1 MISRLG
7 RYEVLGELGQGAMG
21 VVYKAKDPLIDR
33 VVAIKTINLG
43 LAQEEKE
50 EYEGDKDEIEE
61 LLPKKIS
68 QNEIFSSLTK
78 TQLDLFKT
86 IYQIQKQT
94 NTNKVSLRS
103 VAKIH
108 YPEKDYSS
116 VRSTIS
122 DYLTILSAWGLIKK
136 QRVGKESFVAVSD
149 HGLDLVSESNIK
161 QKKKKLRK
169 QDFVAA
175 MNTLKVA
182 DKQQQNI
189 FTKMQKALPQWEQQ
203 IDISFLS
210 ADFKEAYK
218 AIIRE
223 RATRLR

>member
-1 MISRLG
+1 MVFWLFKKRDDTEERFRNLHD
-7 RYEVLGELGQGAMG
+7 VLKTTFSNVRE
-21 VVYKAKDPLIDR
+21 DIDR
-33 VVAIKTINLG
+33 LHKWVDNSHKHHNSHRINFKEHELR
-43 LAQEEKE
+43 LLKLENQISLLLDKVLHEEAPEKE

-161 QKKKKLRK
+161 QKKKKLKAKRK
-169 QDFVAA
+169 
-175 MNTLKVA
+175 N
-182 DKQQQNI
+182 
-189 FTKMQKALPQWEQQ
+189 
-203 IDISFLS
+203 
-210 ADFKEAYK
+210 
-218 AIIRE
+218 
-223 RATRLR
+223 

>member
-1 MISRLG
+1 MVFWLFKKRDDTEERFRNLHD
-7 RYEVLGELGQGAMG
+7 VLKTTFSNVRE
-21 VVYKAKDPLIDR
+21 DIDR
-33 VVAIKTINLG
+33 LHKWVDSSHEHHNSHRINFKEHELR
-43 LAQEEKE
+43 LLKLENQISLLLDKVLHEEAPEKE

-161 QKKKKLRK
+161 QKKKKLKAKRK
-169 QDFVAA
+169 
-175 MNTLKVA
+175 N
-182 DKQQQNI
+182 
-189 FTKMQKALPQWEQQ
+189 
-203 IDISFLS
+203 
-210 ADFKEAYK
+210 
-218 AIIRE
+218 
-223 RATRLR
+223 

>member
-1 MISRLG
+1 MVFWLFKKRDDTEERFRNLHD
-7 RYEVLGELGQGAMG
+7 VLKTTFSNVRE
-21 VVYKAKDPLIDR
+21 DIDR
-33 VVAIKTINLG
+33 LHKWVDNSHKHHNSHRINFKEHELR
-43 LAQEEKE
+43 LLKLENQISLLLDKVLHEEAPKKE
-50 EYEGDKDEIEE
+50 EYEEDKDEIEE

-161 QKKKKLRK
+161 QKKKKLKAKRK
-169 QDFVAA
+169 
-175 MNTLKVA
+175 N
-182 DKQQQNI
+182 
-189 FTKMQKALPQWEQQ
+189 
-203 IDISFLS
+203 
-210 ADFKEAYK
+210 
-218 AIIRE
+218 
-223 RATRLR
+223 